1 MLVVL
6 PVGPQDRAQAIRWVD
21 WVEEL
26 GGIGS
31 HRLMVAC
38 ARRVPNPTEIS
49 RHYELYVPHD
59 EDERGWPMSPNHLF
73 RRVIQHITWTKN
85 AEPFLWCE
93 PDCIPLVRGWL
104 DILEIEY
111 QAGGKPFM
119 GGRVLASNTPEH
131 MTGNAIYGNN
141 AMYLASN
148 LVQADLAAFDVV
160 AAEQIIGQAHWT
172 DLIQHVW
179 RKDNARNFIFPDQA
193 SVDAMV
199 DKKAVLFHQN
209 KDGTLIERLKERLQ
223 HQPKTKPEKINK
235 AVKKENPKVPTVDL
249 FYTTYPKDKQWFS
262 YSVRIARKNLSG
274 IRDIVAVIREQHL
287 QEFLDLKLDVVYKT
301 VPDSWN
307 STRGYHWQQW
317 IKMRAPEFTDAD
329 FIAHVDSDTYFKE
342 PVNIKEFFK
351 GKKPGWLFRKYTEL
365 NVPWKPITEKAFGKE
380 CNIEYMQSSPF
391 IIGRDV
397 YAKAKEVL
405 EANHKITMEK
415 YIYDSGVTDWPPGF
429 SEYNFLGNVANDF
442 FKDDYFFVHATDSQ
456 APRGFSKIHLCWSH
470 SDFSKQ
476 VSLLD
481 AMLVGEKIQKPITT
495 DRGIWVLSDDT
506 HISEWVIKY
515 QRLDFDGH
523 LLPHILA
530 LINPGDSIVDVGAF
544 IGDHTYAYAL
554 KTHGVDTGI
563 VYAFEPNPDAFI
575 CLENN
580 TKAFSHVKRYNFG
593 LGDCDSTAALIKNN
607 NAGASMLT
615 SGSGIQIKTLDS
627 LSLPRLNGIKIDAE
641 GFELKVLGGAEKTI
655 EKFKP
660 WLVLEF
666 NEEALKM
673 NRTTSQEITNWLK
686 GRGYLPFKEVG
697 SGALKDVFFK
707 VGT

>member
-6 PVGPQDRAQAIRWVD
+6 PVGPQDREQAVRWLN

-38 ARRVPNPTEIS
+38 ARRVPNPTELS
-49 RHYELYVPHD
+49 RKYELYVPHD

-73 RRVIQHITWTKN
+73 KRVVQHIAWGPN
-85 AEPFLWCE
+85 PEAFFWCE
-93 PDCIPLVRGWL
+93 PDCIPLIPQWIDRL
-104 DILEIEY
+104 DSEY
-111 QAGGKPFM
+111 RECGQYFM
-119 GGRVLASNTPEH
+119 GANVKVAGTPEH
-131 MTGNAIYGNN
+131 MSGNAIYPKNVMER
-141 AMYLASN
+141 AWN
-148 LVQADLAAFDVV
+148 LIHADLAAFDVV
-160 AAEQIIGQAHWT
+160 GAEQIVGQAHWT
-172 DLIQHVW
+172 KSIQHVW
-179 RKDNARNFIFPDQA
+179 RKDQGRNFTFPDQA

-199 DKKAVLFHQN
+199 SKEAVVFHQN
-209 KDGTLIERLKERLQ
+209 KDGTLIERLRERLLIE
-223 HQPKTKPEKINK
+223 PKAT
-235 AVKKENPKVPTVDL
+235 VKKVSKTTKKKNRKIPTFDL

-262 YSVRIARKNLSG
+262 YSVRIAKKNLSG
-274 IRDIVAVIREQHL
+274 IRNIVAVVREQHL
-287 QEFLDLKLDVVYKT
+287 QEFLDLNLDVVYKT

-329 FIAHVDSDTYFKE
+329 FIVHVDSDTYFKE
-342 PVNIKEFFK
+342 PVNIEEFFK
-351 GKKPGWLFRKYTEL
+351 GKKPGWLFRKYSEL
-365 NVPWKPITEKAFGKE
+365 NVPWKPITERVLGKE
-380 CNIEYMQSSPF
+380 CDIEYMQSSPF
-391 IIGRDV
+391 IIGRNV

-429 SEYNFLGNVANDF
+429 SEYNFLGNIANDF
-442 FKDDYFFVHATDSQ
+442 FKNDYFFVHAIDSEV
-456 APRGFSKIHLCWSH
+456 PKGFSKIHLCWSH

-476 VSLLD
+476 VNLLE
-481 AMLVGEKIQKPITT
+481 AMLSGEKVQKPTT
-495 DRGIWVLSDDT
+495 TGRGFWVLSNDT
-506 HISEWVIKY
+506 HISEWVVKY
-515 QRLDFDGH
+515 EKLDFDGH

-530 LINPGDSIVDVGAF
+530 LINPGDSIIDVGAF

-554 KTHGVDTGI
+554 KTHGVYTGM
-563 VYAFEPNPDAFI
+563 VHAFEPNPDAFI

-593 LGDCDSTAALIKNN
+593 LGDRESTATLLKSD

-615 SGSGIQIKTLDS
+615 PGEGIQIKKLDS
-627 LSLPRLNGIKIDAE
+627 INIPRLNGIKIDAE
-641 GFELKVLGGAEKTI
+641 GFELKVLMGAEKTI

-666 NEEALKM
+666 NEQALKF
-673 NRTTSQEITNWLK
+673 NQTTSKDITKWLND
-686 GRGYLPFKEVG
+686 RGYSQFKEIG
-697 SGALKDVFFK
+697 SGDLKDVFFK
-707 VGT
+707 VI